1 MDTLLRSLGVRA
13 YGLTTA
19 HRSSLLPPVASLGFN
34 RADCEYPA
42 TRPVLRAD
50 NTTTRINVR
59 VTVIGK
65 DGAGN
70 DLVTLAPLVT
80 NTARCNGVI
89 TVKAPKSC
97 ASSAVVVNPM
107 AGDAGIWAVVSVAGT
122 SQVVN
127 IVAHDKGRRCRRFL
141 AAQKACAN
149 TLLALDATD
158 DRSGLQRWRVSPVW
172 KKSSLD
178 AGPGFHA
185 SSFGHSVAVSADGN
199 TAVVGAPG
207 SYMGYYGPCCGT
219 ISNRGKT
226 EAFVFTNTN
235 GFWDL
240 GISLGTGD
248 TANDAFGSSVS
259 VAGDGKTAVVGAPE
273 SLNNTGQA
281 FVFTK
286 TGGAWDLGVILGTG
300 DTANDAF
307 GSSVSVAGDG
317 KTAVVGAPGSLHN
330 AGQAFVFTKTGG
342 AWDLGVILGTG
353 KVVEGLGSSIS
364 MSGDGKT
371 VVVGAPKWL
380 DVPSTI
386 TGTGQAFV
394 FTKMGGVW
402 DLGAILGTGEEA
414 GEGFGESVSVSGDGK
429 LAVVGAPYAFGQGRA
444 YMFTRIGG
452 NWELESVVDY
462 AGMSRPRE
470 AECLDGGYYCGPG
483 PNRGRS
489 VSVSGDGKAAIVGVP
504 GNNLADAFTQ
514 L

>member
-1 MDTLLRSLGVRA
+1 MELYITSNRSGRDAVQVRFHLKPMDTLLRSLGVRA

-300 DTANDAF
+300 
-307 GSSVSVAGDG
+307 
-317 KTAVVGAPGSLHN
+317 
-330 AGQAFVFTKTGG
+330 
-342 AWDLGVILGTG
+342 